1 LDAIGKKVG
10 VEKIEF
16 RKHLPADIRF
26 KDFAADMVYYNI
38 WDSKVNTRAYL
49 DYLLPEKE
57 KDNWN
62 WEDALYLEK
71 MVAYIV
77 TMASHRGF
85 DFDTELAKE
94 NLKELDQ
101 MMAEIEAKI
110 LPVLPKKP
118 ITKTAAKD
126 YTLNAS
132 QFLKK
137 DGSLSAALRK
147 FVAKHGG
154 EFNIDETKVKMFGK
168 EWTLPLPKGEPLVTE
183 VTMELKDTTHIKEWL
198 VSLGWV
204 PLEFKDRDISIR
216 QHKGIKIKRNE
227 EEFAT
232 AVKKYVE
239 ETKASNFCK
248 YRCEHLKTTIDQ
260 LEHVLLKRGPG
271 RS

>member
-1 LDAIGKKVG
+1 LLSCRLSLGMPYTIGKQDIWCGRQVSMIDTLVMSKCLNPDRFPGHSLDALGKKVG

-38 WDSKVNTRAYL
+38 WDSKVNTRVYL

-118 ITKTAAKD
+118 ITKT
-126 YTLNAS
+126 
-132 QFLKK
+132 
-137 DGSLSAALRK
+137 
-147 FVAKHGG
+147 
-154 EFNIDETKVKMFGK
+154 EI
-168 EWTLPLPKGEPLVTE
+168 
-183 VTMELKDTTHIKEWL
+183 
-198 VSLGWV
+198 
-204 PLEFKDRDISIR
+204 
-216 QHKGIKIKRNE
+216 
-227 EEFAT
+227 
-232 AVKKYVE
+232 
-239 ETKASNFCK
+239 
-248 YRCEHLKTTIDQ
+248 
-260 LEHVLLKRGPG
+260 G
-271 RS
+271 RA